1 MVYRRSARSE
11 AVRAEARERILKA
24 AFKLLTERGYDATTM
39 QDVVA
44 EAGTSIG
51 NAYFYFGSKE
61 ALIRELIEREVKRVM
76 NETESAAEA
85 IPAGPPR
92 IGQMIAA
99 RVGAFTNGQ
108 RNLAQL
114 LLGTDQRLGT
124 LEMVEDLTVERW
136 LPQLAISFPDR
147 PAEELPAA
155 AASIWAVNRIII
167 QRVLQGKL
175 KFDSAAAV
183 RFAVTWSL
191 RALEVPEPEIE
202 SIVQAGWQEQNALTK
217 KRAGKTP
224 KKRTKTR

>member
-1 MVYRRSARSE
+1 MVYRRSPRSE

-61 ALIRELIEREVKRVM
+61 ALLRELIEGKVKWM
-76 NETESAAEA
+76 MAETESAAEA
-85 IPAGPPR
+85 IPAGPAR

-114 LLGTDQRLGT
+114 LLRTDQRLGT
-124 LEMVEDLTVERW
+124 LEMVEDLTVARW
-136 LPQLAISFPDR
+136 LPQLAASFPNR

-155 AASIWAVNRIII
+155 AAAIWAVNRVII

-175 KFDSAAAV
+175 EFDGAAAV
-183 RFAVTWSL
+183 KFAVTWSL
-191 RALEVPEPEIE
+191 RALEVSEQEIE
-202 SIVQAGWQEQNALTK
+202 SIVRAALRQQRMAQK
-217 KRAGKTP
+217 PAGKAR
-224 KKRTKTR
+224 KKRTKTQ